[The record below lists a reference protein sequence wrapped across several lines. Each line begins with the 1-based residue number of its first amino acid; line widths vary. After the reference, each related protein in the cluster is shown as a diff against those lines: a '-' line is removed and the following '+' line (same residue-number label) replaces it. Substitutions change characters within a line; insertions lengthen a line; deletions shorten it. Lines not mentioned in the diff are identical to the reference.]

1 MRYCIYGITK
11 TIKEMRPMVSMKD
24 IAAACGVSVA
34 TVSKAL
40 GGHTDISSAT
50 RELISEKAREMGYMA
65 NSAARALKTNRSG
78 CIGVVFSDE
87 GHRGLTHEFFAA
99 VLDNFKVEIESHGYD
114 MMFIN
119 RHVIGDTGYLQH
131 CLYRGV
137 DGVAVICVDY
147 FDPEVQELVSS
158 GLPLVT
164 LDHAFNDRN
173 AVISDNVGGT
183 ESLVSFAHS
192 KGHTKIA
199 YIHGERTAVTEQR
212 LRGFYRSMEKFG
224 LEIPEQYV
232 ISGRFYDAEGSYE
245 AAKRLLDLPER
256 PTCILFPDDFSLI
269 GGTRAIWERG
279 LRIPEDISVMG
290 YDGIVVSQVMSP
302 RITTFR
308 QDVSLLGK
316 TAARILLENIEHPKT
331 ALPSRIVVPGE
342 LIEGESVAEL

>member
-1 MRYCIYGITK
+1 
-11 TIKEMRPMVSMKD
+11 MVSMKD

-40 GGHTDISSAT
+40 QDQNDISRAT
-50 RELISEKAREMGYMA
+50 KELVAGKAREMGYMA

-78 CIGVVFSDE
+78 CIGVVFSDL
-87 GHRGLTHEFFAA
+87 GRRGLTHEFFAA
-99 VLDNFKVEIESHGYD
+99 VLNNFKVEIESHGYD

-119 RHVIGDTGYLQH
+119 RNVVGGETGYLQH

-137 DGVAVICVDY
+137 DGVAVICADFY
-147 FDPEVQELVSS
+147 EPELQELVAS

-173 AVISDNVGGT
+173 AVISDNVGGA

-199 YIHGERTAVTEQR
+199 FIYGERTAVTEQR
-212 LRGFYRSMEKFG
+212 LRGYYRSMERFG
-224 LEIPEQYV
+224 LDVPEEYIV
-232 ISGRFYDAEGSYE
+232 AARYYDATGCYE
-245 AAKRLLDLPER
+245 AAKGLLNLPEP

-269 GGTRAIWERG
+269 GGIRAIQERG

-302 RITTFR
+302 RITTYR
-308 QDVSLLGK
+308 QDTVLLGK
-316 TAARILLENIEHPKT
+316 TAARVLLDMIDHPKT
-331 ALPSRIVVPGE
+331 ALPSHTVVPGE

>member
-1 MRYCIYGITK
+1 
-11 TIKEMRPMVSMKD
+11 MVSMKD

-40 GGHTDISSAT
+40 GDHSDISRAT
-50 RELISEKAREMGYMA
+50 KDLVIGKAREMGYMA
-65 NSAARALKTNRSG
+65 NSAARALKTNRTG

-87 GHRGLTHEFFAA
+87 GKRGLTHEFFAA
-99 VLDNFKVEIESHGYD
+99 VLDNFKVEIESRGFD

-119 RHVIGDTGYLQH
+119 RNVIGETGYLQH

-147 FDPEVQELVSS
+147 YDPEVQELVSS

-164 LDHAFNDRN
+164 LDHEFSGRN
-173 AVISDNVGGT
+173 AVISDNVNGT
-183 ESLVSFAHS
+183 ENLVNFAHS
-192 KGHTKIA
+192 KGHTRIA

-212 LRGFYRSMEKFG
+212 LIGYYRAMENAG
-224 LEIPEQYV
+224 LKVPEGYV
-232 ISGRFYDAEGSYE
+232 VGGKYYDAVGSYE
-245 AAKRLLDLPER
+245 AAKNMLNLPEP

-269 GGTRAIWERG
+269 GGTRAIRERG

-308 QDVSLLGK
+308 QDTVLLGK
-316 TAARILLENIEHPKT
+316 TAARMLLENIDHPKT
-331 ALPSRIVVPGE
+331 ALPSHVVIPGV